1 MFCVDSSPMLFL
13 KNHTGIGEELRG
25 GVLQIQRGSKYN
37 VFLGGMVGLGGGY
50 GVEKAAL
57 VDCGS
62 RLKAEGLEMAR
73 VRAGGSFRSPLLS

>member
-73 VRAGGSFRSPLLS
+73 VRADLWGQK